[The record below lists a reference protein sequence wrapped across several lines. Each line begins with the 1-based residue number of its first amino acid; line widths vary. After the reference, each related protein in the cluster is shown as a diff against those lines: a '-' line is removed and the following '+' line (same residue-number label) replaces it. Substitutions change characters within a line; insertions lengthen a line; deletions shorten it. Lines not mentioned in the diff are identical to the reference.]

1 MNASEPADTTQERAA
16 AMPRASLPP
25 TAWDREV
32 EHEWPDV
39 RIDRVEVQRATDC
52 ASLAVVRAGLFLG
65 RLLPPDVTVELTIEE
80 KVERPQGCESCER
93 MWTSRTYENGS
104 YQFEA
109 HVPIA
114 RVVGARR
121 MAVHVRPA
129 RQPADAS
136 PRLERTTEV
145 SLTRMRAE

>member
-1 MNASEPADTTQERAA
+1 MNTSDPAATTDQSAA
-16 AMPRASLPP
+16 QLGAPRTS

-32 EHEWPDV
+32 AHDWPNV
-39 RIDRVEVQRATDC
+39 RIERVEVQRATDC
-52 ASLAVVRAGLFLG
+52 VSLAVVRAGVVLG

-129 RQPADAS
+129 RPGADDR
-136 PRLERTTEV
+136 PRLERVTDV